1 MLRKS
6 LPYWRFAG
14 AYGVHNSLSVRPND
28 GGELDGK
35 SVGPTLGASGS
46 SRESQSQSVRMGS
59 KIVPLRKGG
68 PAKLLQFSTDA
79 GNDESA
85 NDSAAL
91 DPLPPAADASAV
103 AAMDNDAADTTGDGG
118 AMNATAPTH
127 HLSWVAPL
135 VASTPTRR
143 QFADSGKDEHG

>member
-1 MLRKS
+1 
-6 LPYWRFAG
+6 
-14 AYGVHNSLSVRPND
+14 
-28 GGELDGK
+28 
-35 SVGPTLGASGS
+35 
-46 SRESQSQSVRMGS
+46 MGS

-91 DPLPPAADASAV
+91 DDPLPPAPDASAV
-103 AAMDNDAADTTGDGG
+103 AAMDNDVANDAADTTGEGG

-143 QFADSGKDEHG
+143 QFADSENDEHG